1 MLGVHMRQRRRR
13 RLCSQSP
20 FPPHSA
26 HRLGCLRWGHRYRV
40 LPHSMHV
47 PLRRLCLHSSLPPS
61 GQRVHRDFFLPCP
74 QSDSGRHTGQV
85 QRRRWW
91 GQMPLP
97 PHGTHMLRCRP
108 CSHFHEQDNLG
119 NGNVLIHS
127 LRVTTMSRQRPLAIF
142 PRRAALP
149 PRFGSILAGAAEGG
163 GAVGAGVGAG
173 EGAGVGVSG
182 VGVGMSVAV
191 GEAGEVGEVG
201 EDGAVDAGLVP
212 SSRVH
217 SRCNRCLLVSACIR
231 CSLPSSATSSCSFFL
246 SANAP
251 TPNLPRPTPPLSSRA
266 SCSTS
271 TSPRDDV

>member
-1 MLGVHMRQRRRR
+1 MRQRRRR

-47 PLRRLCLHSSLPPS
+47 PLRRLCIHNSLPPP

-85 QRRRWW
+85 QRRRWC
-91 GQMPLP
+91 GQMPFP

-108 CSHFHEQDNLG
+108 CSHFHEQDNLC
-119 NGNVLIHS
+119 NCNVLDMHLLRVNLEMHS
-127 LRVTTMSRQRPLAIF
+127 LRGTTVSRPRPSAIL

-149 PRFGSILAGAAEGG
+149 PRFGSILAGIEGG

-173 EGAGVGVSG
+173 EGVGVGVSG
-182 VGVGMSVAV
+182 VGVNGVGVGVSVAA
-191 GEAGEVGEVG
+191 GEAGEVGE
-201 EDGAVDAGLVP
+201 DRAVDAGLVP
-212 SSRVH
+212 ASRVH
-217 SRCNRCLLVSACIR
+217 RRFNRCLLMSACIR
-231 CSLPSSATSSCSFFL
+231 CSLASHATSSSSFFL
-246 SANAP
+246 CANAP
-251 TPNLPRPTPPLSSRA
+251 TPNPPPGRPPP
-266 SCSTS
+266 
-271 TSPRDDV
+271 